1 MINGKLKVSDIN
13 DGELSRWNIILCAEV
28 YHLGAPLRVKR
39 VSLLLVLD
47 TKKSKDIRHSKRLH
61 RQRER
66 MNTGSNEWS
75 SALIRIELKSRS
87 LHSRHFLMISLVVD

>member
-1 MINGKLKVSDIN
+1 MVNGKLNVTDIH

-47 TKKSKDIRHSKRLH
+47 TKKSKDIRHNKRLR
-61 RQRER
+61 RQRK
-66 MNTGSNEWS
+66 G
-75 SALIRIELKSRS
+75 
-87 LHSRHFLMISLVVD
+87 